1 MKRASE
7 IHAGHGA
14 SSSKPEGASTNASG
28 AKNSTP
34 TKGHSYQE
42 VPTNNQPP
50 PTPTPRTSAP
60 PTHAAQPVAAAT
72 RRKKGA
78 PPPPV
83 LTNSTELAAELDRGL
98 DSINCTDF
106 SFALNSAG
114 QPFPTTE
121 APPIASHGP
130 AAQGPRS
137 ANQGPRQ
144 VQGSEK
150 GTDSQQST
158 RPKAPTEADQHP
170 TK

>member
-7 IHAGHGA
+7 SHAGHGA
-14 SSSKPEGASTNASG
+14 SSSKPEGASSTNASG

-98 DSINCTDF
+98 DSINFTDF
-106 SFALNSAG
+106 SFALDSAG
-114 QPFPTTE
+114 QPFPTTK
-121 APPIASHGP
+121 APPIANHGP

-137 ANQGPRQ
+137 KVR
-144 VQGSEK
+144 GSK
-150 GTDSQQST
+150 KVTDRQQST